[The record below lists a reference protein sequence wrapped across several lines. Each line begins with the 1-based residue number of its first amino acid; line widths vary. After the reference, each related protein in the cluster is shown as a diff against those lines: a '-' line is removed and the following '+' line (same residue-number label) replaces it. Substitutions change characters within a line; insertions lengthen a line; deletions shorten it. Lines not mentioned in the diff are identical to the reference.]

1 MDITPTI
8 KDNKMPDEIKE
19 PADKKCYS
27 IAEYL
32 LWKLDRTLTVVALAV
47 IASLAIM
54 KGSPE
59 SWQVVAVIAGGFV
72 GYVTGRTTNK

>member
-1 MDITPTI
+1 MRTT
-8 KDNKMPDEIKE
+8 KENKMPDEE
-19 PADKKCYS
+19 PKCYS

-32 LWKLDRTLTVVALAV
+32 LFKLDRTLTVIALAV

-59 SWQVVAVIAGGFV
+59 AWQVVAVISGGFV

>member
-1 MDITPTI
+1 
-8 KDNKMPDEIKE
+8 MPDEKV
-19 PADKKCYS
+19 YS

-32 LWKLDRTLTVVALAV
+32 LFKLDRTLSVIALAV

-54 KGSPE
+54 KGTPE
-59 SWQVVAVIAGGFV
+59 AWQVVAVIAGGFV

>member
-1 MDITPTI
+1 
-8 KDNKMPDEIKE
+8 MPDEE
-19 PADKKCYS
+19 PKCYS

-32 LWKLDRTLTVVALAV
+32 LFKLDRTLTVVALAV

-59 SWQVVAVIAGGFV
+59 AWQVVAVIAGGFV